1 MSDITAK
8 SVPQDSREASTGL
21 LARLCAAVS
30 FGVCCTRA
38 LPLSSVPPPVVVA
51 APVAAEPVAAV
62 AVPVVA
68 APAAFAVIARAAAP
82 AAPDAADPAPSSE
95 DDLVVSRTESLQSE

>member
-1 MSDITAK
+1 MSDHTVK

-30 FGVCCTRA
+30 FGACCSRA

-51 APVAAEPVAAV
+51 EPAALAAPVVAEPV
-62 AVPVVA
+62 
-68 APAAFAVIARAAAP
+68 APAAFAVIARSAALAAA
-82 AAPDAADPAPSSE
+82 ALVAADPAPSSE